1 MGSQLRHV
9 GTWLHHV
16 WSFVAEH
23 RLPGC
28 GHVQVQLLWYV
39 GPAAP
44 WHVDLSSPSRDWTC
58 VPCITR
64 QILNL
69 WTTREAPTC
78 CSNRKGLAWRR
89 QDWGSR
95 RTSGSMPYSWLQRAH
110 LFKIK
115 TELAFSSHG
124 GLGASK
130 KADDPKA
137 GSEKIVAIIGAH
149 VLQNTHAC

>member
-78 CSNRKGLAWRR
+78 CSNRKGWEDPLDEGTQTHFSILAWRIPWTEDR
-89 QDWGSR
+89 VQSHRVGHDWRSLAH
-95 RTSGSMPYSWLQRAH
+95 TPTDTLAKSINQYFLLKKILFFLIIITLWL
-110 LFKIK
+110 
-115 TELAFSSHG
+115 
-124 GLGASK
+124 
-130 KADDPKA
+130 
-137 GSEKIVAIIGAH
+137 
-149 VLQNTHAC
+149 